1 MQNVILF
8 ENNPEISRQIIEVL
22 TSSNRDFTI
31 LEVQT
36 TEELVTRLTSGKFEA
51 AIIDYD
57 ELGSL
62 FKLRPYILRHIS
74 GLAPVYFLSSEI
86 TPMMTLNFSILQFIV
101 FKKPSELHLLTQ
113 SILTAD
119 GYSITQPSY

>member
-1 MQNVILF
+1 MQNIILF
-8 ENNPEISRQIIEVL
+8 ENNHQISSQIIEAL
-22 TSSNRDFTI
+22 TGSSRSFNI
-31 LEVQT
+31 VQAQT
-36 TEELVTRLTSGKFEA
+36 TEELITRLTSGKFDA

-62 FKLRPYILRHIS
+62 FKLRPYILRHLS

-101 FKKPSELHLLTQ
+101 FKKPSELNLLTQ
-113 SILTAD
+113 SIFAAER
-119 GYSITQPSY
+119 YPETQPSY